1 MSLERA
7 YVNCKRCFY
16 SAECIKKENE
26 NYKVIPESFF
36 SRSDDLHDAR
46 NEALKALEEK
56 SFETIVEKNIKKLL
70 SRECMGCDFS
80 SPKIADSARAYR
92 DADELPRS
100 VKK

>member
-16 SAECIKKENE
+16 LSDCIKKDNK
-26 NYKVIPESFF
+26 NYEVIPEAFF

-56 SFETIVEKNIKKLL
+56 AFETVVEKNIKKLL
-70 SRECMGCDFS
+70 SRECMDCDFS
-80 SPKIADSARAYR
+80 SPKIADSVRVYL
-92 DADELPRS
+92 DA
-100 VKK
+100 K